1 MKRLIS
7 ILAAAALA
15 TTIHAGH
22 ICAAGNQAA
31 PKLNANT
38 ENNIIERGVSHK
50 LAEERAKAI
59 SDVSYE
65 MEFRLV
71 AEKDSSITGREKIRF
86 RLKGDRRKGL
96 ALDFAGKDLMPY
108 YAEDEKKEAEN
119 GGGRACRVNGRL
131 CFAEWKNEHIVIP
144 AKALRRG
151 MNTIEIGFRAADKS
165 LNRNGDYMYTLFVPA
180 NARTVFP
187 CFDQPDLKAVFKPSF
202 HLPDG
207 WQIMHSSAEKKIP
220 TYLFSFVAGRFQK
233 QTAMRDGRRITALYR
248 ETDPKKVAQLS
259 EVFSLV
265 ANSIRWLERY
275 TGMPYPFD
283 DYGFVVLPGYQFG
296 GMEHPEAIQFT
307 DHEIFLGEHP
317 TPEELQTRLELVA
330 HETVHCWFGDC
341 VTMCWFD
348 DVWTKEVFANF
359 LASKIAKEEYPEVN
373 HSLNF
378 LRMYQT
384 RALSTD
390 RTLGTHPI
398 QQRLDNLNEA
408 GLLYG
413 NIIYSKAPVMMR
425 KLEEQ
430 MGAERFRQG
439 LAEYLRRFAFG
450 NATWDDLINILDRH
464 APEANLKDFSHAW
477 VKQKGMP
484 TVSAEWNDGE
494 LKIKQTDPYAR
505 GLCWKQGFCVTTY
518 SNPSPALPKGK
529 GDLATDENGE
539 SVERTGKT
547 ERVEVKTMPVDMQ
560 GEETAI
566 GMKYRPQ
573 LVVLNS
579 TGEGYGRF
587 VMGGELIEAL
597 KRDNMLRPEDE
608 LKRFAM
614 AMNIYENFQGN
625 IITAGDLA
633 AIMRQWLGMERNA
646 MIGSV
651 IADYWA
657 TATSRMEGEKRHE
670 EEMRMWTA
678 YRQCRM
684 PSVKQRLIRLTAQMA
699 TSSGVADS
707 IYNKVWT
714 GMTDSL
720 LSKSDY
726 TKMAYRLAILKPHEW
741 QGIIGKQRSRLSTAD
756 ELRQFDFISR
766 ACTPDTLQQDSLFAS
781 LLKAE
786 NRRQEP
792 WTQALLQLLNDPT
805 REAHANKY
813 LKPGLDALSDVQ
825 RTGDIFFPGYWLS
838 ALLSGHRSQKA
849 RHIVEKFINSNPDY
863 PEKLMNKLKE
873 NASPLLQEW
882 K

>member
-7 ILAAAALA
+7 ILAAFALA
-15 TTIHAGH
+15 MSAGAAM
-22 ICAAGNQAA
+22 IMTSYGCNTADGNATNAAGND
-31 PKLNANT
+31 
-38 ENNIIERGVSHK
+38 IERGVSRR

-65 MEFRLV
+65 MEFCLQ
-71 AEKDSSITGREKIRF
+71 ADADSSVTGRETIRF
-86 RLKGDRRKGL
+86 RFKGDRRKDL
-96 ALDFAGKDLMPY
+96 LIDFAGKGLMPY
-108 YAEDEKKEAEN
+108 RTDDSKKQEGN
-119 GGGRACRVNGRL
+119 GGMTCRVNGRL
-131 CFAEWKNEHIVIP
+131 CFADWKNEHIAIP
-144 AKALRRG
+144 GKALRKG
-151 MNTIEIGFRAADKS
+151 MNSIEIGFIAADKS

-202 HLPDG
+202 HLPEG
-207 WQIMHSSAEKKIP
+207 WQIIHSTSERRIP

-233 QTAMRDGRRITALYR
+233 QTAIRDGRRITALYR

-259 EVFSLV
+259 DVFSLV
-265 ANSIRWLERY
+265 GNSIRWLERY
-275 TGMPYPFD
+275 TGMPYPFKE
-283 DYGFVVLPGYQFG
+283 YGFVVLPGYQFG

-330 HETVHCWFGDC
+330 HETAHCWFGDC
-341 VTMCWFD
+341 VTMRWFD

-359 LASKIAKEEYPEVN
+359 LASKIAREEYPEVN
-373 HSLNF
+373 HDLNF

-384 RALSTD
+384 RALSVD

-398 QQRLDNLNEA
+398 QQRLDNLSEA

-430 MGAERFRQG
+430 MGKERFRQG
-439 LAEYLRRFAFG
+439 LAEYLSRFAFG
-450 NATWDDLINILDRH
+450 NATWDDLICILDRH
-464 APEANLKDFSHAW
+464 APEAKLKLFSNAW

-484 TVSAEWNDGE
+484 TISAEWNDGE
-494 LKIKQTDPYAR
+494 LHIKQHDPYAR
-505 GLCWKQGFCVTTY
+505 GLCWQQGFLISAY
-518 SNPSPALPKGK
+518 SDLSEHLSPTLPEGK
-529 GDLATDENGE
+529 GDGD
-539 SVERTGKT
+539 VER
-547 ERVEVKTMPVDMQ
+547 VMVKTIPVDMQ
-560 GEETAI
+560 GEEAVAR
-566 GMKYRPQ
+566 MEERPW
-573 LVVLNS
+573 LVLLNS

-587 VMGGELIEAL
+587 VMDGQFIEAL
-597 KRDNMLRPEDE
+597 KHDDFLRPSDE

-614 AMNIYENFQGN
+614 AMNLYENFQGN
-625 IITAGDLA
+625 ILSADDLA
-633 AIMRQWLGMERNA
+633 LIMRRWLAAEKNA

-657 TATSRMEGEKRHE
+657 TAANRMEGERRNVE
-670 EEMRMWTA
+670 EQRMWTA
-678 YRQCRM
+678 YRQCQM

-699 TSSGVADS
+699 TSGCVADS
-707 IYNKVWT
+707 IYNNVWM

-726 TKMAYRLAILKPHEW
+726 TKMAYRLAILKPYEW
-741 QGIIGKQRSRLSTAD
+741 RSIIDKQRSRLSTAD

-766 ACTPDTLQQDSLFAS
+766 ACTPDTLELDRLFNS

-792 WTQALLQLLNDPT
+792 WTQALLQLLNDPS
-805 REAHANKY
+805 REPHANKY
-813 LKPGLDALSDVQ
+813 LRPGLDALIDVQ

-838 ALLSGHRSQKA
+838 ALLSGHHSPEAKR
-849 RHIVEKFINSNPDY
+849 IVEDFINSNPDY

-873 NASPLLQEW
+873 NASPLLQ